1 MVSKRERSDKGVGM
15 KTSGALL
22 WEPGTNSGWSVEE
35 IEIDP
40 PQRREVMVQLAA
52 SGICHSDQH
61 LDDGVIPLPWAPVL
75 GGHEGAGVV
84 TEVGPEVHDLEVGD
98 HVVLSFLPSCGRCRM
113 CVSGRSNM
121 CELGARVLAGVAP
134 DGTHRVHARNKD
146 VGCMS
151 FLGTFAPYVCAPV
164 DAVVKIDKDIPLDKA
179 ALLGCGVP
187 TGWGSS
193 VYGADMQLGDTV
205 VVVGIGGVGINAV
218 QGARHKGAKNIIAID
233 PVPFKQEKAQDFGAT
248 HAVSNYEQAAELVR
262 QTTNGQG
269 ADRVILTVGVMRGDL
284 LEPAQ
289 AMTRRGGVIV
299 MTSAAPVLQIDLF
312 TFAMSGKRL
321 QGTLYGSTNSRT
333 DVPLLCELYRTGQLK
348 LDELITR
355 TYKLEDINQAFADMQ
370 NGLNLRGVIMYD

>member
-1 MVSKRERSDKGVGM
+1 M
-15 KTSGALL
+15 KTKGALL

-40 PQRREVMVQLAA
+40 PKRREVMVKLAA
-52 SGICHSDQH
+52 SGICHSDHH

-98 HVVLSFLPSCGRCRM
+98 HVVLSFLPSCGRCTM

-121 CELGARVLAGVAP
+121 CELGAGVLAGYAP
-134 DGTHRVHARNKD
+134 DGTHRVHARDKG

-179 ALLGCGVP
+179 ALIGCGVP

-193 VYGADMQLGDTV
+193 VYAADMQLGDTV
-205 VVVGIGGVGINAV
+205 VIVGIGGVGINAV
-218 QGARHKGAKNIIAID
+218 QGAKHKGAKNIIAID
-233 PVPFKQEKAQDFGAT
+233 PVPFKQEQAQEFGAT
-248 HAVSNYEQAAELVR
+248 HAVSNYEEAAKLVE
-262 QTTNGQG
+262 QLTNGQG
-269 ADRVILTVGVMRGDL
+269 ADRVIITVGIAYGNL
-284 LEPAQ
+284 LNPAQ
-289 AMTRRGGVIV
+289 EMTRRGGVIV
-299 MTSAAPVLQIDLF
+299 LTSAAPILQRDVEFDLF

-321 QGTLYGSTNSRT
+321 QGSLYGTTQSRN
-333 DVPLLCELYRTGQLK
+333 DIPLLTDLYRTGQLK

-355 TYKLEDINQAFADMQ
+355 TYALEDINQAFADMQ
-370 NGLNLRGVIMYD
+370 KGLNLRGVIMYDQEG